1 MNGMPPMPSH
11 PSPAPDQRALQ
22 TLLPALGY
30 FGATHSDCLDLQWTG
45 TVRGMRATI
54 PEDGGPHIL
63 NLTGLELHGR
73 DGCNALDPDL
83 DLCGVETTQSS
94 VYEDDPRF
102 GPGHLLRGGDI
113 HTQSESSPWWQATW
127 PQETQITRIRLFN
140 RGDHWGI
147 RARTLCIELLVGD
160 RWQQVHCPGSGEQLL
175 GTLQAC
181 SAVTGSIC
189 LDADPRRTRDTLLEQ
204 LADKLLC
211 ADTALH
217 SVAWRRILPLVDI
230 WSPHALTD
238 PETTVLAAWMTQDS
252 GLHLLL
258 PIAKKLRTP
267 QAILQLQDRINAVAQ
282 VHQLGHYVITRH
294 GIHHSYLVQHKALFL
309 AGAEKL
315 IQTLQALQYQPM
327 LAYGTLLG
335 AVRDQSLIPHDDDM
349 DLMLVSR
356 ATDRPAVEREMT
368 ALAEQ
373 LRATGYRVVQLLP
386 ESLNMRVGDPSLG
399 VEFDLF
405 PCWRGH
411 GDTLFLHME
420 KMHIRTI
427 PEHIVHPP
435 ATVTLHGR
443 TLPAPA
449 DPRAFLTE
457 RYGPAWTTPNQ
468 FFEWPWPLSATP

>member
-1 MNGMPPMPSH
+1 
-11 PSPAPDQRALQ
+11 
-22 TLLPALGY
+22 
-30 FGATHSDCLDLQWTG
+30 
-45 TVRGMRATI
+45 
-54 PEDGGPHIL
+54 
-63 NLTGLELHGR
+63 
-73 DGCNALDPDL
+73 
-83 DLCGVETTQSS
+83 
-94 VYEDDPRF
+94 
-102 GPGHLLRGGDI
+102 
-113 HTQSESSPWWQATW
+113 
-127 PQETQITRIRLFN
+127 
-140 RGDHWGI
+140 
-147 RARTLCIELLVGD
+147 
-160 RWQQVHCPGSGEQLL
+160 
-175 GTLQAC
+175 
-181 SAVTGSIC
+181 
-189 LDADPRRTRDTLLEQ
+189 
-204 LADKLLC
+204 
-211 ADTALH
+211 
-217 SVAWRRILPLVDI
+217 
-230 WSPHALTD
+230 
-238 PETTVLAAWMTQDS
+238 
-252 GLHLLL
+252 
-258 PIAKKLRTP
+258 
-267 QAILQLQDRINAVAQ
+267 
-282 VHQLGHYVITRH
+282 
-294 GIHHSYLVQHKALFL
+294 
-309 AGAEKL
+309 
-315 IQTLQALQYQPM
+315 M

-427 PEHIVHPP
+427 PENIVHPP

-449 DPRAFLTE
+449 DPPAFLTE